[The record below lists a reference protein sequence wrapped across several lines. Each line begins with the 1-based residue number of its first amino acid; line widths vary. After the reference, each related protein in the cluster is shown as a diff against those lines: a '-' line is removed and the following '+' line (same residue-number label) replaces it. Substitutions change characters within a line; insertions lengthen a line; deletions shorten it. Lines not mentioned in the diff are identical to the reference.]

1 MYIFEE
7 KLYVQQSVEQF
18 CVKAVDAMLRIFT
31 SMVENQAIGIWTSVN
46 VWFDKD
52 EVYIRM

>member
-46 VWFDKD
+46 V
-52 EVYIRM
+52 